1 MNMRM
6 RANLV
11 ITNLDPHVPGKLHL
25 DSLLNPINRKEAL
38 RVVSNLRLACCGGVK
53 SEVVLSD
60 KARLET
66 INMLTELEVNADNI
80 ATVAG
85 YLRRVTLPGM
95 TTKCGCCQRKLQLL
109 MIIPC
114 GHLCCA
120 DCIEDRFTEV
130 GPRCFFCE
138 EVYDPEVFQ
147 ELQPGFD
154 FREVEDVKENR
165 NTNTQQNNSGR
176 QLAQGSSRNQT
187 PNRHY
192 WTVDASKIFYAATR
206 SRELKKEFAQRSAN
220 QGGDQTRK
228 ARYVKVIIFSQFTE
242 IIWRTK
248 LAFEQQKIPTANFI
262 TRVAPK
268 ARMRA
273 LKRFRSDPSLNVLLL
288 SEMGSHG
295 LDLSFVTH
303 VFLMEQIWDKS
314 LEQQVISRAHRMGA
328 QREGSSGATLD
339 ARKCGE

>member
-1 MNMRM
+1 
-6 RANLV
+6 
-11 ITNLDPHVPGKLHL
+11 
-25 DSLLNPINRKEAL
+25 
-38 RVVSNLRLACCGGVK
+38 
-53 SEVVLSD
+53 
-60 KARLET
+60 
-66 INMLTELEVNADNI
+66 
-80 ATVAG
+80 
-85 YLRRVTLPGM
+85 M
-95 TTKCGCCQRKLQLL
+95 TTTCGCCQRKLQLL

-120 DCIEDRFTEV
+120 DCIEDRYTEV
-130 GPRCFFCE
+130 GASCFFCK
-138 EVYDPEVFQ
+138 EVYEPEVFQ

-154 FREVEDVKENR
+154 FREVDDSSKEN
-165 NTNTQQNNSGR
+165 NSTTNTSGQQKSSGC
-176 QLAQGSSRNQT
+176 QVVQGSSQSQS

-192 WTVDASKIFYAATR
+192 WTVDASKIFYAAAR
-206 SRELKKEFAQRSAN
+206 IRELKKEFAHRSACLGSN
-220 QGGDQTRK
+220 QPKK

-273 LKRFRSDPSLNVLLL
+273 LKRFREDPSLNVLLL

-314 LEQQVISRAHRMGA
+314 LEQ
-328 QREGSSGATLD
+328 
-339 ARKCGE
+339 